1 MHNGIA
7 AGVAVVSLTIGAA
20 SGYYYAVKK
29 LNDEYNRKMEDEI
42 ARTKQHY
49 QRVYDKEDLETTAFK
64 AGIGEAAEALKEY
77 QGGTD
82 TGTIFAD
89 DGLVSVEDYE
99 DAPVEKNVF
108 DDGDELFIDKEK
120 RDPTK
125 PYLIDIGEYLDT
137 PDNYEQL
144 ELTYYAGDGILGDD
158 KDEPIP
164 DFNVDS
170 LIGRENL
177 GFFGASDPEQPHVVL
192 VRNEKMK
199 MDFEIT
205 HSDGKFAHEVAGLQ
219 HSDEPFQRTRPRPRR
234 EE

>member
-29 LNDEYNRKMEDEI
+29 LNDEYNAKMEDEI
-42 ARTKQHY
+42 ARTKKHY

-82 TGTIFAD
+82 TGTIFTD
-89 DGLVSVEDYE
+89 DGPV
-99 DAPVEKNVF
+99 PVEVVEAGEEKNIF
-108 DDGDELFIDKEK
+108 DDGDELRVDKEN
-120 RDPTK
+120 RDPDK
-125 PYLIDIGEYLDT
+125 PYVIDIGEYLDT
-137 PDNYEQL
+137 PDKFEQL
-144 ELTYYAGDGILGDD
+144 ELTYYAGDAILGDD

-164 DFNVDS
+164 DFNVDP
-170 LIGRENL
+170 LIGRANL
-177 GFFGASDPEQPHVVL
+177 MLFGASDPEQPHVVL